1 MIGTSPQMPSCSE
14 ECHARD
20 PTIVHHRHRT
30 RRRGLRAAGQGAPE
44 RAAQVNGVPITAAE
58 VDAKLGNNLAKLQE
72 QIYSLRQKQLDSMID
87 QTLLEAEAARR
98 GTTVA
103 AVVQSE
109 ITSQVAPV
117 TADETAKFYEE
128 NKARLPADFKTLE
141 EQIRT
146 YLNAQRLETNS
157 RSS

>member
-1 MIGTSPQMPSCSE
+1 MPAIPRSFIIVIGLVAAASS
-14 ECHARD
+14 
-20 PTIVHHRHRT
+20 
-30 RRRGLRAAGQGAPE
+30 AAGQGAPE

-103 AVVQSE
+103 AVVE
-109 ITSQVAPV
+109 IRDHLAGGSGH
-117 TADETAKFYEE
+117 
-128 NKARLPADFKTLE
+128 R
-141 EQIRT
+141 
-146 YLNAQRLETNS
+146 
-157 RSS
+157 